1 MNEAARSFC
10 YALRLHGAG
19 RVNAILNLLVAEKRS
34 VVAEVLRELQDCSE
48 QELEKRW
55 REMRSD
61 EQRAQAEAAIEKT
74 GLPLDRL
81 PAAVRRHLAQSF

>member
-1 MNEAARSFC
+1 
-10 YALRLHGAG
+10 LRLHGAG
-19 RVNAILNLLVAEKRS
+19 RVNAILSLLVAEKRS

-61 EQRAQAEAAIEKT
+61 EQRAQAGAAMQRT
-74 GLPLDRL
+74 GLPPDRL
-81 PAAVRRHLAQSF
+81 PAAVRRYLAQSF

>member
-1 MNEAARSFC
+1 MNETARSFC
-10 YALRLHGAG
+10 YALRLHSAG
-19 RVNAILNLLVAEKRS
+19 RVNAILSLLVAEKRS
-34 VVAEVLRELQDCSE
+34 IVEDVLRELQDCSE
-48 QELEKRW
+48 QELQKRW

-81 PAAVRRHLAQSF
+81 PTAVRRHLAQSF